1 MDRHEKMWISLRS
14 SLNTRIRQYQNAD
27 CVTRLDEIAETE
39 LDAWQGIIQ
48 EMEGLERK
56 FEEEQ

>member
-1 MDRHEKMWISLRS
+1 MDNHEKMWISLRN

-27 CVTRLDEIAETE
+27 CVTGLDEIAETE
-39 LDAWQGIIQ
+39 LEAWQGIVQ

-56 FEEEQ
+56 FEME

>member
-1 MDRHEKMWISLRS
+1 MDRHEKMWTSLRG

-27 CVTRLDEIAETE
+27 CVTGLDEIAETE
-39 LDAWQGIIQ
+39 LDAWQGIVQ

-56 FEEEQ
+56 FKEEQ

>member
-1 MDRHEKMWISLRS
+1 MDSHEKMWISLRN

-27 CVTRLDEIAETE
+27 CVTGLDEIAETE
-39 LDAWQGIIQ
+39 LDAWQGIVQ

-56 FEEEQ
+56 FEME

>member
-27 CVTRLDEIAETE
+27 CVTGLDETAETE
-39 LDAWQGIIQ
+39 LDAWQDIIQ

-56 FEEEQ
+56 FEEEK

>member
-1 MDRHEKMWISLRS
+1 MDSHEKMWTSLRS

-27 CVTRLDEIAETE
+27 CVTGLDEIAETE
-39 LDAWQGIIQ
+39 LDAWQGIVQ